1 MFERKVLFK
10 GMTKFL
16 GGEKMKKVLL
26 FAVLAMFLMVPMS
39 FAKTAISESDL
50 AAVTAQE
57 GVTINFDCFT
67 VGSISIDVQSWG
79 DSDGCA
85 GCGGYSAAGWVG
97 ATIDMSTD
105 FVGIEGNLTIDV
117 GTSGTQTALVIGLP
131 TLNLAGSM
139 TQVVKLSSDP
149 DLDVNSGVLGT
160 AYMSGLSV
168 SPSGKLIIHA
178 H

>member
-85 GCGGYSAAGWVG
+85 DCGGYTAEGWVG
-97 ATIDMSTD
+97 ASIEMSTD
-105 FVGIEGNLTIDV
+105 FVNIKGNLTIDV
-117 GTSGTQTALVIGLP
+117 GTSGTQTALIIGLP
-131 TLNLAGSM
+131 TLDLAGSM
-139 TQVVKLSSDP
+139 TQTVKLGTAAN
-149 DLDVNSGVLGT
+149 LSGAAVMGT

-168 SPSGKLIIHA
+168 SPTGQLIIHA

>member
-67 VGSISIDVQSWG
+67 VGAISIAVQSWG
-79 DSDGCA
+79 DSDGCST
-85 GCGGYSAAGWVG
+85 CGDYTNAGWVG
-97 ATIDMSTD
+97 ASINMSTD
-105 FVGIEGNLTIDV
+105 FVDIQGDLTIDV
-117 GTSGTQTALVIGLP
+117 GNDGTNTALIIGLP

-139 TQVVKLSSDP
+139 TQVVKLGTTDN
-149 DLDVNSGVLGT
+149 LSGAAVLGT
-160 AYMSGLSV
+160 AYMAGISV
-168 SPSGKLIIHA
+168 SPSGQLVIHA

>member
-67 VGSISIDVQSWG
+67 VGAIKIAVQSWG
-79 DSDGCA
+79 DSDGCST
-85 GCGGYSAAGWVG
+85 CGGYTAEGWVG
-97 ATIDMSTD
+97 ATIDMSTE
-105 FVGIEGNLTIDV
+105 FVGIKGNLTIDV

-131 TLNLAGSM
+131 TLKLAGSM
-139 TQVVKLSSDP
+139 TQVVKLGTAT
-149 DLDVNSGVLGT
+149 DLTGAAVMGT
-160 AYMSGLSV
+160 AYMEGLSV
-168 SPSGKLIIHA
+168 SPSGKLVIHA

>member
-16 GGEKMKKVLL
+16 GGEKMRKVLL

-67 VGSISIDVQSWG
+67 VGAISIDVQSWG
-79 DSDGCA
+79 DADGCA
-85 GCGGYSAAGWVG
+85 TCGGYTAAGWVG
-97 ATIDMSTD
+97 ATIDMSD
-105 FVGIEGNLTIDV
+105 NFVTLTGDMTIDV
-117 GTSGTQTALVIGLP
+117 GTSGTQTALIIGLP
-131 TLNLAGSM
+131 GLDLAGEM
-139 TQVVKLSSDP
+139 TQVVKLGSSAN
-149 DLDVNSGVLGT
+149 LSGAAVMGT

-168 SPSGKLIIHA
+168 SPTGQLIIHA

>member
-67 VGSISIDVQSWG
+67 VGAIKIAVQSWG

-97 ATIDMSTD
+97 ANIDMSDD
-105 FVGIEGNLTIDV
+105 FVNIEGNLTIDV

-131 TLNLAGSM
+131 TLNLAGNM
-139 TQVVKLSSDP
+139 TQVVKLGTAA
-149 DLDVNSGVLGT
+149 DLTGAAVMGT

-168 SPSGKLIIHA
+168 SPTGQLIIHA

>member
-1 MFERKVLFK
+1 
-10 GMTKFL
+10 
-16 GGEKMKKVLL
+16 MKKVLL

-39 FAKTAISESDL
+39 FAKTAITESDL

-67 VGSISIDVQSWG
+67 VGAISIDVQSWG
-79 DSDGCA
+79 DSDGCTT
-85 GCGGYSAAGWVG
+85 CGGYTSSGWVG
-97 ATIDMSTD
+97 AEIDMSSD
-105 FVGIEGNLTIDV
+105 FVNISGDMTIDV
-117 GTSGTQTALVIGLP
+117 GTNAGGVTALAIGLP

-139 TQVVKLSSDP
+139 TQVVKLANNP
-149 DLDVNSGVLGT
+149 QLTGGGVLGT

-168 SPSGKLIIHA
+168 SPSGVLIIHA

>member
-79 DSDGCA
+79 DSDGCST
-85 GCGGYSAAGWVG
+85 CGGYTAAGWVG
-97 ATIDMSTD
+97 AKIDMDTN
-105 FVGIEGNLTIDV
+105 FVNIEGNMTIDV
-117 GTSGTQTALVIGLP
+117 GTSGTQTALIIGLP
-131 TLNLAGSM
+131 GLDLAGEM
-139 TQVVKLSSDP
+139 TQVVKLGTAA
-149 DLDVNSGVLGT
+149 DLTGAAVMGT

-168 SPSGKLIIHA
+168 SPSGKLVIHA

>member
-67 VGSISIDVQSWG
+67 VGAISIDVQSWG
-79 DSDGCA
+79 DSEGCS
-85 GCGGYSAAGWVG
+85 GCGGYTAAGWVG
-97 ATIDMSTD
+97 ATIDMSDNFVTLTD
-105 FVGIEGNLTIDV
+105 DMTIDV
-117 GTSGTQTALVIGLP
+117 GTSGTQTALIIDLPGLD
-131 TLNLAGSM
+131 LAGEM
-139 TQVVKLSSDP
+139 TQVVKLGSSKN
-149 DLDVNSGVLGT
+149 LSGAAVMGT
-160 AYMSGLSV
+160 AYMSGLTV
-168 SPSGKLIIHA
+168 SPTGQLIIHA

>member
-67 VGSISIDVQSWG
+67 VGAISIDVQSWG

-85 GCGGYSAAGWVG
+85 GCGGYTGEGWVG
-97 ATIDMSTD
+97 ATIDMDDD
-105 FVGIEGNLTIDV
+105 FVKITGDMTIDV
-117 GTSGTQTALVIGLP
+117 GTSGTQTALIIGLP
-131 TLNLAGSM
+131 TLDLAGSM
-139 TQVVKLSSDP
+139 TQTVKLGTAAN
-149 DLDVNSGVLGT
+149 LSGAAVMGT
-160 AYMSGLSV
+160 AYMEGLDV
-168 SPSGKLIIHA
+168 SPTGKLIIYA

>member
-1 MFERKVLFK
+1 
-10 GMTKFL
+10 
-16 GGEKMKKVLL
+16 MKKVLL

-39 FAKTAISESDL
+39 FAKTAITESDL

-67 VGSISIDVQSWG
+67 VGAISIDVQSWG

-85 GCGGYSAAGWVG
+85 TCGGYTSSGWVG
-97 ATIDMSTD
+97 ASIDMSSD
-105 FVGIEGNLTIDV
+105 FVTISGDMTIDV
-117 GTSGTQTALVIGLP
+117 GTNTGGVTALAIGLP
-131 TLNLAGSM
+131 TLNLKGEM
-139 TQVVKLSSDP
+139 TQVVKLANNAQ
-149 DLDVNSGVLGT
+149 LTGGGVLGT

-168 SPSGKLIIHA
+168 SPSGVLIIHA

>member
-1 MFERKVLFK
+1 
-10 GMTKFL
+10 
-16 GGEKMKKVLL
+16 LL

-67 VGSISIDVQSWG
+67 VGAISIAVQSWG
-79 DSDGCA
+79 DSDGCST
-85 GCGGYSAAGWVG
+85 CGGYTTEGWVG
-97 ATIDMSTD
+97 ATIEMSTD
-105 FVGIEGNLTIDV
+105 FVNIKGDLTIDV
-117 GTSGTQTALVIGLP
+117 GTSGTQTALIIGLP
-131 TLNLAGSM
+131 TLKLAGSM
-139 TQVVKLSSDP
+139 TQVVKLSSAE
-149 DLDVNSGVLGT
+149 DLATNTGVLGT

-168 SPSGKLIIHA
+168 SPSGQLIIHA

>member
-67 VGSISIDVQSWG
+67 VGAISIAVQSWG

-85 GCGGYSAAGWVG
+85 DCGGYTAEGWVG
-97 ATIDMSTD
+97 ATIDMSD
-105 FVGIEGNLTIDV
+105 NFVTLTGDMTIDV
-117 GTSGTQTALVIGLP
+117 GTSGTQTALIIGLP
-131 TLNLAGSM
+131 GLDLAGEM
-139 TQVVKLSSDP
+139 TQVVKLGTAE
-149 DLDVNSGVLGT
+149 DLTGAAVMGT

-168 SPSGKLIIHA
+168 SPTGQLIIHA

>member
-1 MFERKVLFK
+1 
-10 GMTKFL
+10 MTKFL

-26 FAVLAMFLMVPMS
+26 FAVIAMFLMVPMS

-67 VGSISIDVQSWG
+67 VGAISIDVQSWG

-85 GCGGYSAAGWVG
+85 GCGGYTGEGWVG
-97 ATIDMSTD
+97 ASIEMSTD
-105 FVGIEGNLTIDV
+105 FVNIKGNLTIDV
-117 GTSGTQTALVIGLP
+117 GTNAGGTTALIIGLP

-139 TQVVKLSSDP
+139 TQVVKLSNSSD
-149 DLDVNSGVLGT
+149 LSTNVGVLGT

-168 SPSGKLIIHA
+168 SPSGQLIIHA